1 MKNRNELVN
10 KLSKDVKKLENKI
23 EHRKIYNIRN
33 FVVKSLLKSGIA
45 IDYALPFILAS
56 IVIAHSYSAKGN
68 APFHIDEITEKASIE
83 TIDTSSGIH
92 LENLSYDFSYDDE
105 LIEYSTG
112 WVTNDK
118 GLYERTVTSYRIS
131 DEINL
136 SETDKILSMSKE
148 EIENMLVVTNVQ
160 TICKNTLTP
169 EDKIYDADALIV
181 INHSE
186 SENETITRQET
197 SSENIWNS
205 IWFIIMALCW
215 GNNVRNIEKLFVK
228 TYIRDRLREYEPLFR
243 QINKEELETMKRILE
258 VKKQNLA
265 MIDETSNN
273 IGENEGY
280 TYRLRKDKVEENEG
294 RQYVLRRI

>member
-1 MKNRNELVN
+1 MNNRNTLVN
-10 KLSKDVKKLENKI
+10 KLTRDVKALENKI
-23 EHRKIYNIRN
+23 EHRSLYNIRN
-33 FVVKSLLKSGIA
+33 VVLKALLKSGIA

-56 IVIAHSYSAKGN
+56 VIIAHSQAAKGD
-68 APFHIDEITEKASIE
+68 APFHIDEITEKAGIE
-83 TIDTSSGIH
+83 TIDTSNGIH
-92 LENLSYDFSYDDE
+92 LEHVSYDFSYDEE

-112 WVTNDK
+112 WITNDK

-131 DEINL
+131 DEVDL

-148 EIENMLVVTNVQ
+148 EIEDILVVTNIK

-169 EDKIYDADALIV
+169 EDKIYDSDALIV
-181 INHSE
+181 VNHSE
-186 SENETITRQET
+186 SEDETLTRQET
-197 SSENIWNS
+197 SSENVWNS
-205 IWFIIMALCW
+205 IWFIIMALSW
-215 GNNVRNIEKLFVK
+215 GNNTRMVEKLFVK

-243 QINKEELETMKRILE
+243 QINKEELETMKKILE

-273 IGENEGY
+273 IGESEGY
-280 TYRLRKDKVEENEG
+280 SYRLRKDKTEENEG